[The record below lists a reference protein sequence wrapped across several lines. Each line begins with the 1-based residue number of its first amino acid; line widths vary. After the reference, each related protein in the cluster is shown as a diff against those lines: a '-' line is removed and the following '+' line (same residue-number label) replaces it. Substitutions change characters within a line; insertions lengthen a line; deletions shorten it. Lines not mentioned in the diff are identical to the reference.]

1 MSYSFTDNDGS
12 EEAISVTY
20 DLSNLIE
27 DAGIEVKLAQLPGDG
42 TGLEFGLDKLV
53 NNYLDGTFTYDPVS
67 GNITALVENVPSLR
81 LSEELFEFSNVN
93 FEIPVSVL
101 VRDSAVINNVTVTDE
116 EFESTTIKFL
126 ITGIAET
133 PTVFAE
139 DAIGESLSYIP
150 VILGGESTD
159 GDVLLGRE
167 PSESIYYIVADIV
180 ATGMPFEYAVSTVF
194 IKK

>member
-1 MSYSFTDNDGS
+1 MSFSFTDNDGS

-27 DAGIEVKLAQLPGDG
+27 DAGIEVKLAELPGDG
-42 TGLEFGLDKLV
+42 TGLDKLV
-53 NNYLDGTFTYDPVS
+53 NNYLNGTFTYDPVS
-67 GNITALVENVPSLR
+67 GNITALVENVPGLR

-116 EFESTTIKFL
+116 ELESTMIEFL

-139 DAIGESLSYIP
+139 DAIGQSLSFIP
-150 VILGGESTD
+150 VFLGGESTD

-167 PSESIYYIVADIV
+167 PSESIYYIVADIA
-180 ATGMPFEYAVSTVF
+180 ATDMPFDYAVSTVS